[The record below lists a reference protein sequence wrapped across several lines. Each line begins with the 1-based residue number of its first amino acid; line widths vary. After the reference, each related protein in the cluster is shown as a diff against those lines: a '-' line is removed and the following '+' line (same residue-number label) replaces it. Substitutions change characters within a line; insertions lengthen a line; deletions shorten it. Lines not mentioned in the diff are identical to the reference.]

1 MRAVPVD
8 DLAVQLGLVVLPFH
22 PETRRSGTLGWLE
35 PGEDIVF
42 LRDGIAE
49 PIRRFT
55 LAHELG
61 HFVLHRQHQSE
72 RDSLEDENALAL
84 CDGADLDSP
93 LDGLAADEVLRAG
106 QVYSGKAR
114 RESEANSFAASLL
127 LPSAPL
133 LRRFAALS
141 AAAPTTR
148 ARRLLT
154 QRLAAEFGVSEEV
167 LLRRLTA
174 LLARGPDDDG
184 HDDEVPGEGSP
195 APRAELPLDAWQRE
209 AARSETPA
217 LIVAGPGTGKTSTLV
232 ARVAHLVRERGV
244 PADAILALTFSNKAA
259 GEMRERLTALLA
271 SASSTSTPLTLPA
284 VSTIHAFCGDL
295 LRRYGPL
302 VGLRPDFRL
311 IGAADG
317 YFLLRRLADD
327 LVLSRYQP
335 LGAPAFHFPTLL
347 AAISRAKDELCDAQ
361 RYADAAAAMRA
372 AAETPEQ
379 RDAAAQAVEVAAVYT
394 AYEAA
399 LSASG
404 DADFGDLIR
413 LTVQLLDER
422 PEILTELRVH
432 FQHVLVDEFQDI
444 NRAMGVLFHTLAGER
459 GPLWAVGDADQAIYR
474 FRGASPAN
482 LARFTREYPGAHIH
496 TLRRNYRSVPAVLHA
511 AAGVAGTVL
520 GAGERP
526 PLEASRSAGT
536 AAALTLASAAVE
548 DAELSGL
555 ADAIQRRVAAGR
567 SLGDQVVL
575 CRTRRQCQRV
585 ARFLQD
591 AGISVRLTA
600 PLLEQDDIKDVLAV
614 VALLA
619 DRSGAGLLRAGRI
632 SDHAF
637 SLADAR
643 AVLAAAQGPRATP
656 PALLLSEQDTVPG
669 LTPAGRS
676 GLARLG
682 KVLGELRRSPD
693 IATGLARYF
702 FALTG
707 IGARLLAGV
716 PAGDPSS
723 PSSAAH
729 FARLFALGRAFDEA
743 RRSQTDAATPNGRS
757 ADWAGFL
764 EYVRVM
770 AMLRQEAAGA
780 DEAAAEEAS
789 SLRVLTVHA
798 SKGLEFPVV
807 YLPGLADRRFP
818 SQRRADPAPLPP
830 GLEDADAP
838 ATTPEQSH
846 LAEEAC
852 LFYVALT
859 RARDELVLS
868 YAERYG
874 RMRYRPSPFLAPVS
888 RALGDQL
895 AYARWEGVPTA
906 PLAAEQASRHER
918 ELPVT
923 GSELPLRPSAIE
935 TYRRCPRQFAY
946 RYVYGLRPA
955 EVGLATLRRS
965 LHDTLTTLH
974 AGFAAT
980 GRDRPSGD
988 GESASAVPSLEEA
1001 VALFESSWMAALREE
1016 SRVPAGPD
1024 ADALSADVRANGP
1037 EPFSELYLRHGRE
1050 VVQRAWE
1057 ELARG
1062 RSGASTP
1069 EASRTQ
1075 QAEATFDHTVAV
1087 RVGQREVAV
1096 TLDRVER
1103 LPHETAA
1110 AAGQRGRQAAR
1121 DTTQQPVRIVRHR
1134 FGRNAAGAAP
1144 DVRTLFYSLA
1154 AEQGYAAAAE
1164 VVTHNLSTGEL
1175 EAVEPHSKKLVR
1187 LREEVDALLG
1197 EMQSGVYPA
1206 RPDPQTCQSCPF
1218 LLICPA

>member
-1 MRAVPVD
+1 MVDEVQRARRAAADLLRSLDMPEIRAVPVD
-8 DLAVQLGLVVLPFH
+8 ELAAQLGLVVLPFH

-42 LRDGIAE
+42 LRDGVAE

-61 HFVLHRQHQSE
+61 HFVLHRQRQSG

-127 LPSAPL
+127 LPSTPL

-154 QRLAAEFGVSEEV
+154 QRLATEFGVSEEV

-174 LLARGPDDDG
+174 LLARGAEEDAQDDV
-184 HDDEVPGEGSP
+184 EPGGGSP
-195 APRAELPLDAWQRE
+195 APRADLALDSWQVE

-217 LIVAGPGTGKTSTLV
+217 LIVAGPGTGKTRTLV
-232 ARVAHLVRERGV
+232 ARVAHLVRERSV

-271 SASSTSTPLTLPA
+271 PSSSMNSSLTLPA

-347 AAISRAKDELCDAQ
+347 AAISRAKDELCDVQ
-361 RYADAAAAMRA
+361 RYADAAAAMHA

-379 RDAAAQAVEVAAVYT
+379 HDAAAQAVEVAAVYM
-394 AYEAA
+394 AYQAA

-413 LTVQLLDER
+413 LTVQLLDEQ
-422 PEILTELRVH
+422 PEILAEQRAR

-444 NRAMGVLFHTLAGER
+444 NRAMGVLLHTLAGEH

-555 ADAIQRRVAAGR
+555 ATAIQQRVAAGR

-591 AGISVRLTA
+591 TGIPVRLTA

-643 AVLAAAQGPRATP
+643 AMLAAAQGSRATP
-656 PALLLSEQDTVPG
+656 PALLLSELDTVPG

-682 KVLGELRRSPD
+682 KVLGELRRAPD
-693 IATGLARYF
+693 IATGLARYL

-707 IGARLLAGV
+707 IGARLLAGA

-729 FARLFALGRAFDEA
+729 FARLFALGRTFDEA
-743 RRSQTDAATPNGRS
+743 RRSQAGAAAPNGRS

-780 DEAAAEEAS
+780 DEGAAEE
-789 SLRVLTVHA
+789 
-798 SKGLEFPVV
+798 
-807 YLPGLADRRFP
+807 
-818 SQRRADPAPLPP
+818 
-830 GLEDADAP
+830 
-838 ATTPEQSH
+838 
-846 LAEEAC
+846 
-852 LFYVALT
+852 
-859 RARDELVLS
+859 
-868 YAERYG
+868 
-874 RMRYRPSPFLAPVS
+874 
-888 RALGDQL
+888 
-895 AYARWEGVPTA
+895 
-906 PLAAEQASRHER
+906 
-918 ELPVT
+918 
-923 GSELPLRPSAIE
+923 
-935 TYRRCPRQFAY
+935 
-946 RYVYGLRPA
+946 
-955 EVGLATLRRS
+955 
-965 LHDTLTTLH
+965 
-974 AGFAAT
+974 
-980 GRDRPSGD
+980 
-988 GESASAVPSLEEA
+988 
-1001 VALFESSWMAALREE
+1001 
-1016 SRVPAGPD
+1016 
-1024 ADALSADVRANGP
+1024 
-1037 EPFSELYLRHGRE
+1037 
-1050 VVQRAWE
+1050 
-1057 ELARG
+1057 
-1062 RSGASTP
+1062 
-1069 EASRTQ
+1069 
-1075 QAEATFDHTVAV
+1075 
-1087 RVGQREVAV
+1087 
-1096 TLDRVER
+1096 
-1103 LPHETAA
+1103 
-1110 AAGQRGRQAAR
+1110 
-1121 DTTQQPVRIVRHR
+1121 
-1134 FGRNAAGAAP
+1134 
-1144 DVRTLFYSLA
+1144 
-1154 AEQGYAAAAE
+1154 
-1164 VVTHNLSTGEL
+1164 
-1175 EAVEPHSKKLVR
+1175 
-1187 LREEVDALLG
+1187 
-1197 EMQSGVYPA
+1197 
-1206 RPDPQTCQSCPF
+1206 
-1218 LLICPA
+1218 